1 MKSLW
6 DLMLKGTEYE
16 DILHE
21 DAWPVCEDELIRC
34 LDGLDF
40 VVKAWLESMEGFEID
55 NADEIATSVYMAI
68 MECRFAIISYL
79 TAEEECPDL
88 TDDVQYLEVLKTIR
102 HLKQAFMALS
112 KSYAQTKILAKWY
125 LNLPIRIQAGFK
137 SVHAIRVNNQNK
149 YGGSTYPPYDE
160 GAIHK

>member
-21 DAWPVCEDELIRC
+21 DAWPICEDELIRC

-40 VVKAWLESMEGFEID
+40 VVKAWLESMEGFEIE
-55 NADEIATSVYMAI
+55 NADDI
-68 MECRFAIISYL
+68 
-79 TAEEECPDL
+79 
-88 TDDVQYLEVLKTIR
+88 QYLEVLKTIR
-102 HLKQAFMALS
+102 HLKQAFMSLS
-112 KSYAQTKILAKWY
+112 KSYAQTKILARWY
-125 LNLPIRIQAGFK
+125 LNLPIRVQAGFK
-137 SVHAIRVNNQNK
+137 SVHAIRMNNQNK